1 MFEPKVLLDEFPWV
15 PPERRLGRFGPMPP
29 RKPELRTPALWL
41 TRSQGGELFL
51 VNTSGERLEEV
62 HASPVGFITCDE
74 EVSTVQGGEITY
86 RDVPDGAAVKVDE
99 YDDYLDLDY
108 VLGMQ
113 VRIRSPQ
120 HTHLQLQHLG
130 GKGGIKE
137 VVLLWANGDLGKD
150 VQIFSPAD
158 DQGQA

>member
-51 VNTSGERLEEV
+51 VNTSGECLDEV
-62 HASPVGFITCDE
+62 HATSIGFATFDGE
-74 EVSTVQGGEITY
+74 ASNWQGRGITY
-86 RDVPDGAAVKVDE
+86 RDVPDGAAVKVDD
-99 YDDYLDLDY
+99 YDDFYDLDY
-108 VLGMQ
+108 VLGMH

-137 VVLLWANGDLGKD
+137 VVLLWANGDVGKD
-150 VQIFSPAD
+150 VQVFSPAD
-158 DQGQA
+158 DQDQT